1 MKVFN
6 NLSRFYLGASFIRE
20 LDITDFHPSLKW
32 KRRILMFWCSSFWR
46 RTVARIGADSPGEP
60 ILCLIP
66 ARIISV
72 HPGLNSGVKNDGR
85 WIRFVWETIAR
96 GCGGGLHAPFN
107 CITRPTFKRRMQNS
121 RGAILQRARAQTRA
135 SNLRSIWA
143 YQSQCPISEVQGN
156 LILGRV
162 MGFARGA
169 GGSRAPTK
177 GPR

>member
-46 RTVARIGADSPGEP
+46 RTVACIGADNPGEP
-60 ILCLIP
+60 ILCLIC
-66 ARIISV
+66 ARIIST
-72 HPGLNSGVKNDGR
+72 HRGLNGGVKNDCR
-85 WIRFVWETIAR
+85 WIRFVCETIAR

-121 RGAILQRARAQTRA
+121 RGAILQRAHAHANKSLQPQIDLST
-135 SNLRSIWA
+135 SVTMPYQRS
-143 YQSQCPISEVQGN
+143 
-156 LILGRV
+156 
-162 MGFARGA
+162 A
-169 GGSRAPTK
+169 G
-177 GPR
+177 